1 MNLLK
6 LSNVPVANK
15 LVNMSDKSFGDHINR
30 NVVKNSLLSSAVIGL
45 SLEDLTHKAVLLP
58 ATPSQGQVTR
68 LGEYFN
74 VFLSQIRGYFAFFV
88 TQATIQSQNSDHSK
102 ARYNNC
108 QICEFCVIL
117 AIYSLAMCSI
127 A

>member
-30 NVVKNSLLSSAVIGL
+30 SVVKNSLLSSAVIGL

-68 LGEYFN
+68 PGEYYN
-74 VFLSQIRGYFAFFV
+74 VFLSYIRRYNAFFV
-88 TQATIQSQNSDHSK
+88 MQTVIQSYISDHRQ
-102 ARYNNC
+102 ARYNCQNC
-108 QICEFCVIL
+108 ANL
-117 AIYSLAMCSI
+117 A
-127 A
+127 